1 MTTTRPAILLLQ
13 PMMQQLE
20 TGLDEAYEVH
30 RLYRAESR
38 DALLGEVASQVRG
51 IVTGGS
57 LGVPHA
63 IMEALPA
70 LEIIAINGI
79 GTDAVD
85 LDRARQRGIRVT
97 STPNVLTDDVAD
109 MAMGLLLATLRQLC
123 TGDRFVRAGQWPTG
137 KMALARKVTGKR
149 LGILGL
155 GRIGRAIARR
165 AQAFDMLIAYT
176 DVCSFEDVPYRFMPT
191 LQSLAEV
198 SDVLVVAAS
207 GGSGSQGII
216 NERVLN
222 ALGPEGIL
230 INVARGSVVDEPALV
245 AALVDGR
252 LGGAGLD
259 VFADEPSVP
268 EALWGL
274 NNVVLQP
281 HQASA
286 TVETRLAMGE
296 LVLANLA
303 AHFAGQPVPTAV
315 V

>member
-165 AQAFDMLIAYT
+165 AQAFDMPIAYT
-176 DVCSFEDVPYRFMPT
+176 DVRSFEDVPYRFMPT

-245 AALVDGR
+245 SALADGR

-259 VFADEPSVP
+259 VFVDEPRVP
-268 EALWGL
+268 DALWGL